1 MNLIAFCKIGLGK
14 PAVPPTFPARFLTK
28 TTLLVMKMT
37 AFLILAACLHVSAN
51 GYSQKITLSVHEAP
65 LEKVFK
71 EIQKQSG
78 YSFFYKT
85 QQIDKT
91 VRITLNF
98 RDASLQEVLAKCFE
112 GQPYD
117 YVIVE
122 QTIVIRPR
130 EPNQAEAIPLA
141 IIKGKVTTA
150 AGKPLGG
157 VSVFVKATKKGTT
170 TDDNGDFTI
179 AARHQDVLVFSYVG
193 YDTKEVQVDDQTS
206 ITVSLTE
213 SNAALNEIAVIGY
226 GKISHKNLTSAI
238 ATVKPEDLNAG
249 AITDVGQLL
258 QGKVA
263 GLNITANGDPNQ
275 QSAVILRGASTINF
289 SQTPFYVIDG
299 VPGADISLI
308 APADIASID
317 VLKDAAAT
325 AIYGNRASNGIIMVT
340 TRKGKSGD
348 AQVTYNG
355 YVGDEKV
362 SRNLKVMTALQLR
375 AFLKTNN
382 EAFSPNDDKGANT
395 NWQKAIEKDNA
406 VSQNH
411 NIAVSGGT
419 EHSDYIASLNYAYKD
434 GILLN
439 SSLQRIIARL
449 AVDQYAIK
457 DKIKLGLN
465 VTYSNSNSTDV
476 PYRSVTLLQSAI
488 YLPVSPVYSAPG
500 TYFEDFNYSG
510 YYNPVAM
517 SNHGALD
524 TKNSNLV
531 GAFTAQVRLP
541 FSITYN
547 ADLSYQSYITN
558 QGQFLDSYFTNNFN
572 DMYNNP
578 NPGLTGHTQQIFGQN
593 GQATRA
599 SYTNTSTLF
608 EDYLTW
614 DRHFGDHAINLVVG
628 YSWQNFT
635 NNDGFTVTTAN
646 FPANNI
652 SYNNLAL
659 SNPYALSGYQVSFG
673 ADGLYNQSRLISD
686 FGRLSYNYNQKYLLQ
701 ASLRRDGSSVFGSD
715 HQWGYFPSV
724 AAAWRISQERF
735 MLNQGLF
742 TDLKLRGSY
751 GVTGNSTGFSAYT
764 AQSISGSLGTYS
776 YDGTTTAA
784 LGATQQANPDLQ
796 WEKTATADIGLDFT
810 VLNGRIAGA
819 IDVYDKNTTKM
830 IYSYK
835 VDPILVP
842 AGSITANGGSMNNKG
857 IELGV
862 TVIPVSTKK
871 FKWTSSLN
879 LAHNTNKITSLSNP
893 LFTGGDSV
901 LLADPEGAG
910 QSGSTVEILKSGK
923 PLGQFFSLEY
933 AGQNSSGVSQYVSA
947 SGKLTTSP
955 VQGTDYH
962 YLSNAQPKLLLGW
975 ANTFKYGNFDL
986 NVFVR
991 GTFGNKVFNATRA
1004 DLFRPATAQ
1013 YTNILQDAANETVAD
1028 YNSYLYSSRFIESG
1042 NYLRLD
1048 NATLGYTLHNLGEY
1062 IKTLRFYVSGNNLFV
1077 ITGYK
1082 GIDPEINQGGLAPGV
1097 DYNNFYPK
1105 TRTMLLGATISF

>member
-1 MNLIAFCKIGLGK
+1 MNLIAFRKIGSGRS
-14 PAVPPTFPARFLTK
+14 AVSPSFPARFLTK
-28 TTLLVMKMT
+28 TLLVMKLT

-51 GYSQKITLSVHEAP
+51 GYSQKKITLSVHDAS

-78 YSFFYKT
+78 YSFWYKT
-85 QQIDKT
+85 QQIDKAAR
-91 VRITLNF
+91 VSLSL
-98 RDASLQEVLAKCFE
+98 RDATLQEVLTKCFE
-112 GQPYD
+112 NQPYE
-117 YVIVE
+117 YVIVD
-122 QTIVIRPR
+122 QTVVIRPR
-130 EPNQAEAIPLA
+130 VANPADAIPLE
-141 IIKGKVTTA
+141 IIKGTVTTA
-150 AGKPLGG
+150 TGKPLGG

-170 TDDNGDFTI
+170 TDDNGNFTI
-179 AARHQDVLVFSYVG
+179 AARPKDVLVFSYVG
-193 YDTKEVQVDDQTS
+193 YDPKEVPVGDQTS

-226 GKISHKNLTSAI
+226 GKTSHKNLTSSI
-238 ATVKPEDLNAG
+238 TTVKPEELNAG

-275 QSAVILRGASTINF
+275 PSAVILRGASTINS

-317 VLKDAAAT
+317 VLKDAGAT
-325 AIYGNRASNGIIMVT
+325 AIYGNRASNGVIMVT
-340 TRKGKSGD
+340 TRKGKAGD
-348 AQVTYNG
+348 PRVDYNG
-355 YVGDEKV
+355 YVSDEKV
-362 SRNLKVMTALQLR
+362 SRNLKVMTASQLR
-375 AFLKTNN
+375 AFLAKNN
-382 EAFSPNDDKGANT
+382 EAFSPNDDLGANT

-434 GILLN
+434 GILLKSN
-439 SSLQRIIARL
+439 LQRVIARL
-449 AVDQYAIK
+449 AVNQYAIK
-457 DKIKLGLN
+457 DKVKLGLN
-465 VTYSNSNSTDV
+465 VTYSNSNAADV
-476 PYRSVTLLQSAI
+476 PYRSVTLLQSAL
-488 YLPVSPVYSAPG
+488 YLPVSPVYKTPG

-517 SNHGALD
+517 TNNGDLN
-524 TKNSNLV
+524 TKYSNLMGV
-531 GAFTAQVRLP
+531 LTAQVKLP

-578 NPGLTGHTQQIFGQN
+578 NPGLSGHTQQIFGQN

-614 DRHFGDHAINLVVG
+614 DKHFGEHAVNLVVG
-628 YSWQNFT
+628 YSWQDFT
-635 NNDGFTVTTAN
+635 TNSGFTVTTAN
-646 FPANNI
+646 FPTDNI

-659 SNPYALSGYQVSFG
+659 SNPYALTGYQVNFG
-673 ADGLYNQSRLISD
+673 ADGLYYQYRLISD
-686 FGRLSYNYNQKYLLQ
+686 FGRLSYNFNQKYLLQ
-701 ASLRRDGSSVFGSD
+701 ASLRRDGSSVFGAN

-724 AAAWRISQERF
+724 SAAWRISQERF

-742 TDLKLRGSY
+742 SDLKLRGSY
-751 GVTGNSTGFSAYT
+751 GVTGNSSGFSAYT
-764 AQSISGSLGTYS
+764 AQSVSGSLGTY
-776 YDGTTTAA
+776 YYNGTTTAA
-784 LGATQQANPDLQ
+784 LGAIQQANPNLQ

-810 VLNGRIAGA
+810 ILNGRVGGN
-819 IDVYDKNTTKM
+819 IDVYNKNTTQM
-830 IYSYK
+830 IYPYN

-842 AGSITANGGSMNNKG
+842 NGKVVANGGSMNNKG
-857 IELGV
+857 IELGL
-862 TVIPVSTKK
+862 TVIPVSTKQ
-871 FKWTSSLN
+871 FKWTSGLN
-879 LAHNTNKITSLSNP
+879 LAHNTNKITSLSNA
-893 LFTGGDSV
+893 LFSGGDSV
-901 LLADPEGAG
+901 LLANPEGAG
-910 QSGSTVEILKSGK
+910 QSGSTVEILKSGR
-923 PLGQFFSLEY
+923 PLGQFYSLEY
-933 AGQNSSGVSQYVSA
+933 AGQSASGVSQYISA
-947 SGKLTTSP
+947 SGKITTTP

-975 ANTFKYGNFDL
+975 TNTFKYGNFDL
-986 NVFVR
+986 NVFLR
-991 GTFGNKVFNATRA
+991 GTFGNKIFNATRA

-1013 YTNILQDAANETVAD
+1013 YDNILQDAASETVAD
-1028 YNSYLYSSRFIESG
+1028 YNAYLYSSRFIESG
-1042 NYLRLD
+1042 SYLRLD
-1048 NATLGYTLHNLGEY
+1048 NATLGYTLHHLGEY
-1062 IKTLRFYVSGNNLFV
+1062 IKTLRLYVSGNNLLV

-1105 TRTMLLGATISF
+1105 TRTMLLGASISF